1 MDNPTTA
8 IPSKEPMTTTGAN
21 KKFPIKLA
29 WLLSIFTLETIL
41 KDTKNLISKVEEQ
54 DVEERKDSTDETQVN
69 ADDQMLEENDIWKQ
83 IIEHLSKSH
92 TTLLKPIEMKLIMN
106 NFKFESKY
114 DLMEKISKVC
124 KAILSDYEFN
134 SLLLLCYHLR
144 EVLNFCS
151 KPNEL
156 LDEIVTS
163 LLPCLYS
170 KQIMPKYNLMTI
182 SKKLLKKKARIIL
195 KLLILYPT
203 FLKSFNAKKNDKLLR
218 NRANV
223 SIKKQKIYKGIF
235 SFTKKNKSYNLLS
248 IKEPIK
254 NTNKENQPKNNHL
267 IIETAKN
274 TLQQIAEWAMFISK
288 YMEECFENRFH
299 NEINF
304 TSKIVAIT
312 NERIG
317 IFEKEL
323 KDEIQNR
330 EKYQRQRVIIL
341 NVKAVCSYKRKE
353 LQQPQQFDVND
364 KINKSHYVGYVQR
377 MVRLYEELNQKP
389 HQRFK

>member
-203 FLKSFNAKKNDKLLR
+203 FLKSFNANKNDKLLR

-353 LQQPQQFDVND
+353 LQHPQQFDVND

>member
-203 FLKSFNAKKNDKLLR
+203 FLKSFNANKNNKLLR

-274 TLQQIAEWAMFISK
+274 TLQQIAKWAMFISK

>member
-156 LDEIVTS
+156 LDEI
-163 LLPCLYS
+163 
-170 KQIMPKYNLMTI
+170 I
-182 SKKLLKKKARIIL
+182 
-195 KLLILYPT
+195 
-203 FLKSFNAKKNDKLLR
+203 AK
-218 NRANV
+218 
-223 SIKKQKIYKGIF
+223 
-235 SFTKKNKSYNLLS
+235 
-248 IKEPIK
+248 
-254 NTNKENQPKNNHL
+254 
-267 IIETAKN
+267 
-274 TLQQIAEWAMFISK
+274 WAMFISK